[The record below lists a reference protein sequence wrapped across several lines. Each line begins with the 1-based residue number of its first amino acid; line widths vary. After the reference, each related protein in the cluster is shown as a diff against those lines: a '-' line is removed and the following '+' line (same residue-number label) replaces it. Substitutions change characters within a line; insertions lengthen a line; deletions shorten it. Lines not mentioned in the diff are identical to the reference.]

1 MKPERPKA
9 RSFVRRIGIPMAAA
23 VSSLSRTATRRRA
36 TPLSRQIRTMNT
48 DSSSTPS
55 ENQAKDCWEARLMP
69 NSEGRPM

>member
-1 MKPERPKA
+1 
-9 RSFVRRIGIPMAAA
+9 MAAA